1 MEPITLL
8 LVDGEPSVLRG
19 LRMRLELEADFR
31 VLGEAYRSDDLERLA
46 GELQPNV
53 VVLDLDEPGQQA
65 LALGLVRSLA
75 LTQRIVALT
84 LQDGPGI
91 ARLVAEA
98 GASALIQKQAPTSAL
113 VEAIRSVAR
122 DGGPRLD
129 EGGAA
134 MQ

>member
-46 GELQPNV
+46 GEMQPDV
-53 VVLDLDEPGQQA
+53 VVLDLDVPGQHA

-75 LTQRIVALT
+75 PTQRIVALT
-84 LQDGPGI
+84 LQDGPGV
-91 ARLVAEA
+91 ARLIANA

-122 DGGPRLD
+122 DLISGLG
-129 EGGAA
+129 EGGGA